1 MSENIDYQDFSEC
14 IEPEE
19 LIDVLYEYLDF
30 IQGSMNLNSATEAL
44 QYASD
49 GVRAV
54 LERHA
59 HKSLQP
65 ESCIYLDAIDEFI
78 DNRAYDCLTER
89 LIHDGDLIESD
100 GCLKSSLPDK
110 TPVGSLMAMVNE
122 GVGIRFASVCTA
134 NTKTESVNFT
144 TSE

>member
-1 MSENIDYQDFSEC
+1 MSKSIDYQDFSEC

-59 HKSLQP
+59 YKSLTP
-65 ESCIYLDAIDEFI
+65 ESHIYLDAIDEFI

-100 GCLKSSLPDK
+100 GVLKSSLVEN
-110 TPVGSLMAMVNE
+110 TPIGYLMSAVNE
-122 GVGIRFASVCTA
+122 GGDIRFANVY
-134 NTKTESVNFT
+134 TEAATFT